1 MKVWCSECLCIA
13 IESHRSALLK
23 SLLQRSDDQYSDI
36 FRAPTLSPNSWQ
48 FIDDIYNFKFPLLHD
63 MGPDMDMSIVWR
75 DDCGHMQVEVEFCD
89 PSDLLNKQRAWILVS
104 LPMIARWHTSERFNT
119 ERILRQSGKFDYSEP
134 QFFDVLFINS
144 NSKLNLP
151 GPLIVHPSIEIV
163 WIWDEKCIEP
173 CATRFQYTGYYSQRV
188 VHSAMSQGYYSG
200 AYNVTSWNVVH

>member
-1 MKVWCSECLCIA
+1 
-13 IESHRSALLK
+13 
-23 SLLQRSDDQYSDI
+23 
-36 FRAPTLSPNSWQ
+36 
-48 FIDDIYNFKFPLLHD
+48 

-151 GPLIVHPSIEIV
+151 GPLIVHPSIEIMCEYETRNV
-163 WIWDEKCIEP
+163 SSRVPLDSSTQVITLNESSTLPCHKAIIRGLIMSPREMLFTKFYGQLSHVFYNYQSQIRRAGNLEKIQRLLESSSDLNN
-173 CATRFQYTGYYSQRV
+173 FFLSSQL
-188 VHSAMSQGYYSG
+188 SAYADSDKLI
-200 AYNVTSWNVVH
+200 TL